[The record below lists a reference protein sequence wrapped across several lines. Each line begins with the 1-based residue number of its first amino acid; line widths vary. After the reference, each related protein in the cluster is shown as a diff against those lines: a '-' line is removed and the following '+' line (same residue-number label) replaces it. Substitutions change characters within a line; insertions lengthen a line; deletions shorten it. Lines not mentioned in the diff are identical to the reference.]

1 MLKLMKLIRYDRH
14 AKRRMRE
21 REVTEEE
28 VAIAIR
34 EPESCEQSIK
44 GRKNIYKFLSER
56 FLRITSREEADHILI
71 ITVTVRKTPF
81 RR

>member
-1 MLKLMKLIRYDRH
+1 MLKLMKSIGYDRH

-21 REVTEEE
+21 REVTEEQVE
-28 VAIAIR
+28 IAIR
-34 EPESCEQSIK
+34 EPESYEQSIK
-44 GRKNIYKFLSER
+44 GRKNAYKFLNGR
-56 FLRITSREEADHILI
+56 FLRVTYREEADHILV